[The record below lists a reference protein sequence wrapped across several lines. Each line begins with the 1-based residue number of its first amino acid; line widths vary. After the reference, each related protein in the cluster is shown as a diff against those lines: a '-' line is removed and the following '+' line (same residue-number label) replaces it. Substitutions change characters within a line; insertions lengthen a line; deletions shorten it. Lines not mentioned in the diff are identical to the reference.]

1 MRVAEGAAVDT
12 GEYVFFDVNDVS
24 ASKME
29 WRNCHYTSCCVYF
42 LSAYSGCYRY
52 QYRNCLSFTVFS
64 TPSLFVYLPLSSLTT
79 NAEGPFRATR
89 NIVALD
95 NASTFVIKL
104 PGGRDTNGVALLMS

>member
-1 MRVAEGAAVDT
+1 MHILVAIAIDT
-12 GEYVFFDVNDVS
+12 SIAIANLSPFF
-24 ASKME
+24 
-29 WRNCHYTSCCVYF
+29 
-42 LSAYSGCYRY
+42 L
-52 QYRNCLSFTVFS
+52 FS
-64 TPSLFVYLPLSSLTT
+64 PPSLLFYLPLSSLTT